1 MNALELPGDVLFV
14 CIGTSVL
21 RDVSMR
27 TYHPHITAMLASALS
42 SFSVPPTMLPSF
54 LYLICRL
61 RHDDSVTNS
70 ILLDLVPGYVQCC
83 RKGICYIARA
93 DITRYFLMLRP
104 ASLQV
109 KLQVRFFRSQAPGGV
124 ETPPIQPERSHIT
137 ISITLKLLN

>member
-1 MNALELPGDVLFV
+1 MFYLFV
-14 CIGTSVL
+14 LV
-21 RDVSMR
+21 
-27 TYHPHITAMLASALS
+27 HPCCEMFQWGHITRTLWLCSRLTPRSVSLLFPLS
-42 SFSVPPTMLPSF
+42 LFLRQCFPSF

-93 DITRYFLMLRP
+93 DITRYFLTL
-104 ASLQV
+104 